1 MRTAI
6 CLVAALCSYT
16 CSFATEPVHISGN
29 VSYAASPVK
38 NARVLLVNSGIST
51 STDDQGNFLLAGLT
65 GVWSRYAPSR
75 GESGKAS
82 SRGLLLLRP
91 EARLEHGTWYD
102 ASGRLVPAL
111 SANGSGRN
119 YAANGNVVFQSAN
132 TGLQMQGGVAGAAK
146 RSAGAFDTLI
156 VLQNNYIV
164 GYQAIISDSG
174 SYTIAAGSPITDSM
188 ISVVYSAVLD
198 TFFEN
203 ESSCDTLLI
212 QDATA
217 PVLGLPSDEIANSQS
232 LLREG
237 RFGDTLDGLVLSVSK
252 PYRFVQML
260 PSLYAPPSIHPWN
273 VVLSKIGFSA
283 DRSQAMAFFWAGCGS
298 LCGYGVLFELDLQ
311 QGTWKVV
318 RERIVMIA

>member
-1 MRTAI
+1 MR
-6 CLVAALCSYT
+6 
-16 CSFATEPVHISGN
+16 
-29 VSYAASPVK
+29 
-38 NARVLLVNSGIST
+38 
-51 STDDQGNFLLAGLT
+51 
-65 GVWSRYAPSR
+65 
-75 GESGKAS
+75 
-82 SRGLLLLRP
+82 
-91 EARLEHGTWYD
+91 
-102 ASGRLVPAL
+102 
-111 SANGSGRN
+111 
-119 YAANGNVVFQSAN
+119 
-132 TGLQMQGGVAGAAK
+132 GGVAGAAK
-146 RSAGAFDTLI
+146 RSAGAFDTLV
-156 VLQNNYIV
+156 VLQNNYII

-217 PVLGLPSDEIANSQS
+217 PVLGLPSDEIANCQS